1 MTFSKFMRKLLG
13 TTQAFV
19 FTYVRSSPDCPTLI
33 NIVRAGLCVR
43 RAHALMGAGVNGS
56 AGGGRAARALR
67 LLLLLVLALAAVEY
81 LFGSILDASP
91 LRTYLYTPLYNATQP
106 TIR

>member
-1 MTFSKFMRKLLG
+1 MP
-13 TTQAFV
+13 
-19 FTYVRSSPDCPTLI
+19 YVSGVYAHAATP
-33 NIVRAGLCVR
+33 
-43 RAHALMGAGVNGS
+43 HALMGGGAS
-56 AGGGRAARALR
+56 AGGGRATRALR

-106 TIR
+106 TLR